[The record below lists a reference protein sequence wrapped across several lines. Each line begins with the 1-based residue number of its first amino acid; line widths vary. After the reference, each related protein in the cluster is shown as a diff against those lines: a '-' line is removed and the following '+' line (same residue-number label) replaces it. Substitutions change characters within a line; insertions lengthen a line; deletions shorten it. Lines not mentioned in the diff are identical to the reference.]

1 MTQSQYSSFMISP
14 GGAFKGRLRVP
25 GDKSISHR
33 ALMLGAL
40 ASGDTS
46 IEGFLEGEDTR
57 ATMRAFQSMGV
68 NINRSDTGTIEI
80 EGVGL
85 DGLVR
90 PQQALDLGNSGTSV
104 RLLAGLMCG
113 QAFSSTLVG
122 DESLM
127 SRPMRRI
134 VEPLRQMGADIQCSN
149 EGTLPLAVNGGQFLK
164 GIDYEMPVAS
174 AQLKSAILLAGLY
187 AEGESAV
194 REPAITRDHTERM
207 LQYFG
212 CSLSRRKSRVCLDSV
227 KLEGRHISVPAD
239 ISSAAFFM
247 VAASICEG
255 SDLVLEAV
263 GVNPTRHAIIEIMQM
278 MGANIELQ
286 NPREV
291 SGEPIADIRIQSA
304 PLKGIEI
311 PSHLVPIAIDEVPVL
326 MIAAACAG
334 GETVIRDAT
343 ELRVKESDRIHAM
356 CDGLRKVGVE
366 VEEYEDG
373 MMVRGGEING
383 SEVESY
389 GDHRIAMSFAV
400 AGLVSSETMQVKN
413 VANVN
418 TSFPGFS
425 DCFTKF
431 GMQIETRN

>member
-1 MTQSQYSSFMISP
+1 MTQLQDSSFIISP
-14 GGAFKGRLRVP
+14 GGAFRGRLRVP

-40 ASGDTS
+40 ANGDTY

-57 ATMRAFQSMGV
+57 ATMRAFQAMGV
-68 NINRSDTGTIEI
+68 NISRSNAGKIKI
-80 EGVGL
+80 EGAGL
-85 DGLVR
+85 TGLEC
-90 PQQALDLGNSGTSV
+90 PQQVLDLGNSGTSV
-104 RLLAGLMCG
+104 RLLAGIMCG

-127 SRPMRRI
+127 TRPMLRI
-134 VEPLRQMGADIQCSN
+134 VEPLRQMGADIQCSS
-149 EGTLPLAVNGGQFLK
+149 EGTLPIDINGGKVLQ

-174 AQLKSAILLAGLY
+174 AQLKSALLLAGLY
-187 AEGESAV
+187 ARGKSVV
-194 REPAITRDHTERM
+194 REPAVTRDHTERM

-212 CSLSRRKSRVCLDSV
+212 CSLSRKDHEVVLESV
-227 KLEGRHISVPAD
+227 KLDGRAISVPAD
-239 ISSAAFFM
+239 ISSAAFFL

-255 SDLVLEAV
+255 SDLVLEGV
-263 GVNPTRHAIIEIMQM
+263 GVNPTRNAIIEILQM
-278 MGANIELQ
+278 MGANIQLQ

-291 SGEPIADIRIQSA
+291 SGEPIADIRVQSA

-311 PSHLVPIAIDEVPVL
+311 PSHLVPIAIDEVPIL
-326 MIAAACAG
+326 MIAAACAS
-334 GETVIRDAT
+334 GETVIRNAA

-356 CDGLRKVGVE
+356 CDGLEKVGVT

-373 MMVRGGEING
+373 MMVSGGEMSGN
-383 SEVESY
+383 EVESY

-400 AGLVSSETMQVKN
+400 AGLVSREAMHVKN

-425 DCFTKF
+425 DCLTKF
-431 GMQIETRN
+431 GMKIETRN